1 MEEKISVIIPVYNV
15 EPYLRKC
22 LDSVID
28 QTYRNLEIIIVDDG
42 SPDNCGTICDEYAG
56 RDSRIQVIHKENGG
70 LPAARNDALKLVT
83 GSWISFVDSDDWCE
97 LDLYEKAMASA
108 RETEPDIV
116 IFSLYKHSQTSIER
130 IHAFPHDFVTCDQHI
145 ISQMQL
151 SAVNVQSTPVSRAQK
166 WGQDLPWDKLYR
178 ASLILDNGIVFA
190 ENVRANEDVIFNV
203 HMFQYAKKVSFI
215 DQPLYHWRYNP
226 TSIGHKYTPDRV
238 AVDKEVYAELR
249 SIGEKYGLPQEY
261 YGAIDIL
268 IVGNTRRL
276 GQRCFFNPERE
287 GTLLSKLR
295 YADEVLHSEPIYSA
309 FRNVDRKKL
318 GKIGKL
324 ISFGGRPHTLLLYF
338 ATRGLML
345 LKRD

>member
-1 MEEKISVIIPVYNV
+1 M
-15 EPYLRKC
+15 
-22 LDSVID
+22 
-28 QTYRNLEIIIVDDG
+28 
-42 SPDNCGTICDEYAG
+42 
-56 RDSRIQVIHKENGG
+56 
-70 LPAARNDALKLVT
+70 
-83 GSWISFVDSDDWCE
+83 
-97 LDLYEKAMASA
+97 
-108 RETEPDIV
+108 
-116 IFSLYKHSQTSIER
+116 
-130 IHAFPHDFVTCDQHI
+130 
-145 ISQMQL
+145 
-151 SAVNVQSTPVSRAQK
+151 
-166 WGQDLPWDKLYR
+166 
-178 ASLILDNGIVFA
+178 
-190 ENVRANEDVIFNV
+190 
-203 HMFQYAKKVSFI
+203 
-215 DQPLYHWRYNP
+215 
-226 TSIGHKYTPDRV
+226 

-338 ATRGLML
+338 ATRVLML